1 MTLRTYMISRILLTI
16 PMIFILLTTVFVVMR
31 VLPGDPVMLHFE
43 KMENPEA
50 MATMRVR
57 LGLDKPLWEQYFDY
71 VAGLFRGD
79 LGLSMY
85 DYSPVA
91 QQIFSAFPA
100 TLELAICS
108 MIIAVL
114 IGVFLGVESSKSY
127 NKPKDHV
134 IRVFGIV
141 TYAIPVFFLGMIFQ
155 MIFGV
160 GLHWLP
166 VGGRTYPAMEPT
178 GLTVPLSSPVG
189 GSISHFL
196 LSAVVGLALL
206 GAYVVVAR
214 TRHEKLDRKDCLIA
228 LVLFVTGWLL
238 WAGLNMPL
246 YGPADGVFIIHFL
259 LSAVAGLALLGVYF
273 AVTKMR
279 HKKFNRKYFIIALV
293 LFVTGWL
300 LWAGLGWY
308 YRTSGEIHV
317 ATGLFTV
324 DSLLEGNLYKFGL
337 SVKYLFLPSLTLGL
351 VLCGIFIRLTRSNM
365 LETLRLD
372 FVTAAKAR
380 GLRDSTVT
388 YGYALRNAFL
398 PVLTMMGLQFAMLLA
413 GAVLTET
420 TFSWPGLGRYLVDRI
435 NFRDYTAIQGTVV
448 VFGVLVSL
456 VSLAVDLL
464 YAYLDPRIRL

>member
-1 MTLRTYMISRILLTI
+1 MISRILLTI

-50 MATMRVR
+50 MATMRIR
-57 LGLDKPLWEQYFDY
+57 LGLDKPLWAQYFDY

-79 LGLSMY
+79 LGLSMH

-100 TLELAICS
+100 TLELAIYS

-114 IGVFLGVESSKSY
+114 IGVFLGVESAKAY
-127 NKPKDHV
+127 NKPKDQV
-134 IRVFGIV
+134 IRMFGIV

-166 VGGRTYPAMEPT
+166 VGGRTYPAMEPK
-178 GLTVPLSSPVG
+178 GLNIPLTIPPSG
-189 GSISHFL
+189 FINHFL
-196 LSAVVGLALL
+196 LSSLAGLVLIGAYVAVVKSRHKKLNRKDYIISLALL
-206 GAYVVVAR
+206 
-214 TRHEKLDRKDCLIA
+214 II
-228 LVLFVTGWLL
+228 GWLL
-238 WAGLNMPL
+238 WAGLNIPFSSPP
-246 YGPADGVFIIHFL
+246 GGFTTHFL
-259 LSAVAGLALLGVYF
+259 LSSLAGLSLLGVYVVV
-273 AVTKMR
+273 AKTK
-279 HKKFNRKYFIIALV
+279 HKKLNRKDYIRSLV
-293 LFVTGWL
+293 LFITGWL

-308 YRTSGEIHV
+308 YLSSGELHV
-317 ATGLFTV
+317 ATGLFTI

-380 GLRDSTVT
+380 GLKDSTVT

-435 NFRDYTAIQGTVV
+435 NFRDYTAIQGTIV
-448 VFGVLVSL
+448 VFGILVSL

>member
-1 MTLRTYMISRILLTI
+1 MISRILLTI
-16 PMIFILLTTVFVVMR
+16 PMIFILLTTVFLVMR

-50 MATMRVR
+50 MATMRIR
-57 LGLDKPLWEQYFDY
+57 LGLDKPLWAQYFDY

-79 LGLSMY
+79 LGLSMQ

-114 IGVFLGVESSKSY
+114 IGIFLGVEASKAY
-127 NKPKDHV
+127 NKPKDQV

-141 TYAIPVFFLGMIFQ
+141 TYAIPVFFLGMVFQ

-166 VGGRTYPAMEPT
+166 VGGRISPTMEPT
-178 GLTVPLSSPVG
+178 GLTIPLSIPPG
-189 GSISHFL
+189 GFITHFL
-196 LSAVVGLALL
+196 LSSLAGIVLA
-206 GAYVVVAR
+206 GVYV
-214 TRHEKLDRKDCLIA
+214 
-228 LVLFVTGWLL
+228 
-238 WAGLNMPL
+238 
-246 YGPADGVFIIHFL
+246 
-259 LSAVAGLALLGVYF
+259 AVA
-273 AVTKMR
+273 KIR
-279 HKKFNRKYFIIALV
+279 HKKLNRKDRIISLI

-308 YRTSGEIHV
+308 YISSGGLHLS
-317 ATGLFTV
+317 TGLFTV

-365 LETLRLD
+365 LETSRLD

-380 GLRDSTVT
+380 GLKDSTVT

-398 PVLTMMGLQFAMLLA
+398 PVLTMMGLQFALLLA

-435 NFRDYTAIQGTVV
+435 NFRDYTAIQGAVV
-448 VFGVLVSL
+448 VFGILVSI
-456 VSLAVDLL
+456 VSLAIDLL

>member
-1 MTLRTYMISRILLTI
+1 MTLRTYIISRVLLTI

-50 MATMRVR
+50 MEEMRIR
-57 LGLDKPLWEQYFDY
+57 LGLDKPLYAQYFDY
-71 VAGLFRGD
+71 VIGMFRGD
-79 LGLSMY
+79 LGLSMQ

-114 IGVFLGVESSKSY
+114 AGVFLGAEASKSY
-127 NKPKDHV
+127 NRPKDHI
-134 IRVFGIV
+134 IRVLGIV
-141 TYAIPVFFLGMIFQ
+141 AYAIPVFFLGMLLQ

-166 VGGRTYPAMEPT
+166 VGGRTSPTMEPT
-178 GLTVPLSSPVG
+178 GLNIPLSVPPG
-189 GSISHFL
+189 GFITHFL
-196 LSAVVGLALL
+196 LSSLAGLVLL
-206 GAYVVVAR
+206 GVYFVVAKTKHR
-214 TRHEKLDRKDCLIA
+214 KLDRKDHIIS
-228 LVLFVTGWLL
+228 LVLFIV
-238 WAGLNMPL
+238 
-246 YGPADGVFIIHFL
+246 
-259 LSAVAGLALLGVYF
+259 
-273 AVTKMR
+273 
-279 HKKFNRKYFIIALV
+279 
-293 LFVTGWL
+293 GWL

-308 YRTSGEIHV
+308 YISSGELHLS
-317 ATGLFTV
+317 TGLFTV

-337 SVKYLFLPSLTLGL
+337 TLKYLFLPSLTLGL

-380 GLRDSTVT
+380 GLKETTVT

-398 PVLTMMGLQFAMLLA
+398 PVLTMMGLQFAMLLG

-420 TFSWPGLGRYLVDRI
+420 TFSWPGLGRYLVNRI

-448 VFGVLVSL
+448 VFGILVSI
-456 VSLAVDLL
+456 VSLAIDLL

>member
-1 MTLRTYMISRILLTI
+1 MISRVLLTI
-16 PMIFILLTTVFVVMR
+16 PMIFILLTTVFLVMR

-50 MATMRVR
+50 MATMRIR
-57 LGLDKPLWEQYFDY
+57 LGLDKPLWAQYFDY

-79 LGLSMY
+79 LGLSMQ

-114 IGVFLGVESSKSY
+114 IGVFLGVEASKAY
-127 NKPKDHV
+127 NKPKDQV

-141 TYAIPVFFLGMIFQ
+141 TYAIPVFFLGMVFQ

-166 VGGRTYPAMEPT
+166 VGGRISPTMEPT
-178 GLTVPLSSPVG
+178 GLTIPLSIPPG
-189 GSISHFL
+189 GFITHFL
-196 LSAVVGLALL
+196 SSSLA
-206 GAYVVVAR
+206 GIV
-214 TRHEKLDRKDCLIA
+214 
-228 LVLFVTGWLL
+228 
-238 WAGLNMPL
+238 
-246 YGPADGVFIIHFL
+246 
-259 LSAVAGLALLGVYF
+259 LLGVYV
-273 AVTKMR
+273 AVAKIR
-279 HKKFNRKYFIIALV
+279 HKKLNRKDRIISLI

-308 YRTSGEIHV
+308 YISSGGLHLS
-317 ATGLFTV
+317 TGLFTV

-337 SVKYLFLPSLTLGL
+337 SMKYLFLPSLTLGL
-351 VLCGIFIRLTRSNM
+351 VLCGIFIRITRSNM
-365 LETLRLD
+365 LETSRLD

-380 GLRDSTVT
+380 GLKDSTVT

-398 PVLTMMGLQFAMLLA
+398 PVLTMMGLQFALLLA

-435 NFRDYTAIQGTVV
+435 NFRDYTAIQGAVV
-448 VFGVLVSL
+448 VFGILVSI
-456 VSLAVDLL
+456 VSLAIDLL

>member
-1 MTLRTYMISRILLTI
+1 MISRILLTI
-16 PMIFILLTTVFVVMR
+16 PMIFILLTTVFLVMR

-50 MATMRVR
+50 MATMRIR
-57 LGLDKPLWEQYFDY
+57 LGLDKPLWAQYFDY
-71 VAGLFRGD
+71 VTGLFRGD
-79 LGLSMY
+79 LGLSMQ

-114 IGVFLGVESSKSY
+114 IGVFLGVESSKAY
-127 NKPKDHV
+127 NKPKDQL

-141 TYAIPVFFLGMIFQ
+141 TYAIPVFFLGMLLQ

-166 VGGRTYPAMEPT
+166 VGGRISPTMEPT
-178 GLTVPLSSPVG
+178 GLTIPLSIPSG
-189 GSISHFL
+189 GFITHFL
-196 LSAVVGLALL
+196 LSSLA
-206 GAYVVVAR
+206 G
-214 TRHEKLDRKDCLIA
+214 I
-228 LVLFVTGWLL
+228 VL
-238 WAGLNMPL
+238 A
-246 YGPADGVFIIHFL
+246 
-259 LSAVAGLALLGVYF
+259 GVYF
-273 AVTKMR
+273 VLAKTK
-279 HKKFNRKYFIIALV
+279 HKKLNRKDRIISLI

-308 YRTSGEIHV
+308 YISSGGLHLS
-317 ATGLFTV
+317 TGLFTV

-365 LETLRLD
+365 LETSRLD

-380 GLRDSTVT
+380 GLKDSTVT

-398 PVLTMMGLQFAMLLA
+398 PILTMMGLQFAILLA

-435 NFRDYTAIQGTVV
+435 NFRDYTAIQGAVV
-448 VFGVLVSL
+448 VFGILVSI
-456 VSLAVDLL
+456 VSLAIDLL

>member
-1 MTLRTYMISRILLTI
+1 
-16 PMIFILLTTVFVVMR
+16 MIFILLTTVFLVMR

-50 MATMRVR
+50 MALMRTR
-57 LGLDKPLWEQYFDY
+57 LGLDKPLLFQYFDY
-71 VAGLFRGD
+71 VIGLFRGD
-79 LGLSMY
+79 LGLSMQ

-114 IGVFLGVESSKSY
+114 VGVFLGVESSKAY
-127 NKPKDHV
+127 NKPKDQL

-141 TYAIPVFFLGMIFQ
+141 TYAIPVFFLGMILQ

-166 VGGRTYPAMEPT
+166 VGGRTYPAMEPR
-178 GLTVPLSSPVG
+178 GLSIPLALPPG
-189 GSISHFL
+189 GFITHFL
-196 LSAVVGLALL
+196 LSSLAGLVLIGIYL
-206 GAYVVVAR
+206 VVAK
-214 TRHEKLDRKDCLIA
+214 TKHKKLNRKDRITALI
-228 LVLFVTGWLL
+228 LFVTGW
-238 WAGLNMPL
+238 
-246 YGPADGVFIIHFL
+246 V
-259 LSAVAGLALLGVYF
+259 
-273 AVTKMR
+273 
-279 HKKFNRKYFIIALV
+279 
-293 LFVTGWL
+293 

-308 YRTSGEIHV
+308 YISIGELHMS
-317 ATGLFTV
+317 TGLFTI
-324 DSLLEGNLYKFGL
+324 DSLLEGNIYKFVL
-337 SVKYLFLPSLTLGL
+337 TLKYLLLPSLTLGL

-380 GLRDSTVT
+380 GLKESTVT

-420 TFSWPGLGRYLVDRI
+420 TFSWPGLGRYLIDRI

-448 VFGVLVSL
+448 VFGIFVSI
-456 VSLAVDLL
+456 VSLAIDLL

>member
-1 MTLRTYMISRILLTI
+1 MISRILLTI
-16 PMIFILLTTVFVVMR
+16 PMIFILLTTVFLVMR

-50 MATMRVR
+50 MATMRIR
-57 LGLDKPLWEQYFDY
+57 LGLDKPLWAQYFDY

-79 LGLSMY
+79 LGLSMQ

-114 IGVFLGVESSKSY
+114 IGVFLGVESSKAY
-127 NKPKDHV
+127 NKPKDQV

-141 TYAIPVFFLGMIFQ
+141 TYAIPVFFLGMVFQ

-166 VGGRTYPAMEPT
+166 VGGRISPTMEPT
-178 GLTVPLSSPVG
+178 GLTIPLSIPPG
-189 GSISHFL
+189 GFITHFL
-196 LSAVVGLALL
+196 SSSLAGIVLA
-206 GAYVVVAR
+206 GVYV
-214 TRHEKLDRKDCLIA
+214 
-228 LVLFVTGWLL
+228 
-238 WAGLNMPL
+238 
-246 YGPADGVFIIHFL
+246 
-259 LSAVAGLALLGVYF
+259 AVA
-273 AVTKMR
+273 KIR
-279 HKKFNRKYFIIALV
+279 HKKLNRKDRIISLI

-308 YRTSGEIHV
+308 YISSGGLHLS
-317 ATGLFTV
+317 TGLFTV
-324 DSLLEGNLYKFGL
+324 DSLLEGNLYNFGL

-365 LETLRLD
+365 LETSRLD

-380 GLRDSTVT
+380 GLKDSTVT

-435 NFRDYTAIQGTVV
+435 NFRDYTAIQGAVV
-448 VFGVLVSL
+448 VFGILVSI
-456 VSLAVDLL
+456 VSLAIDLL